1 MVHKKYSNSEN
12 CVIEIY
18 MLSKSFTL
26 FNLIL
31 HLFNEDCQQPIA
43 TSGFPPFL
51 ALFGCFP
58 IILLWPYL
66 INVISEAPTSLL

>member
-1 MVHKKYSNSEN
+1 MVHKKYSNIEN
-12 CVIEIY
+12 YVIEIY

-43 TSGFPPFL
+43 TSGFPP
-51 ALFGCFP
+51 LFSV
-58 IILLWPYL
+58 IWLLSNHFTMTVSDKCYF
-66 INVISEAPTSLL
+66 